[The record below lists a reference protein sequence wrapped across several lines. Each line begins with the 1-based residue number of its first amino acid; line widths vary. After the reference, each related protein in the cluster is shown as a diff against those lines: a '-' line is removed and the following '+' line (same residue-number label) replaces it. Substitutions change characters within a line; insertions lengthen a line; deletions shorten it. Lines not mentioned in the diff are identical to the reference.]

1 MIGWDMIRWFRTVF
15 FKELKDAFRDRRSV
29 VLAIVYGLMGPA
41 SVLIGMLA
49 SQNQAGVGKQ
59 VEVTV
64 SGAQYAPALMSH
76 FESRDIAIK
85 PGAKVSLVIP
95 DDYAQKLADAEPITL
110 TLTGG
115 RRDDSR
121 AMDRIETAVS
131 EYAQTLAVQRLIL
144 RGVAPAALQP
154 MSVETRN
161 TDTATAFALILAQ
174 VMLFYFLVAP
184 AGSGMSLAIDTT
196 AGERERHSL
205 ETLLARPVPRPAI
218 VLGKWLAVMVF
229 GLLGVLITGATI
241 YLASSF
247 GLIAKLGVRFDLT
260 PLDLVL
266 AVLLVL
272 PFAGLI
278 AALQVAVGFAAR
290 SFKEAQAYIGFT
302 LIIPIVLGLIASMDV
317 IDAPWVKSM
326 PIFVEVNGLKT
337 LLTTDSYAL
346 RGWFA
351 SSAIEIILI
360 ILLLMI
366 SSRRLNS
373 GKMLPAD

>member
-1 MIGWDMIRWFRTVF
+1 MIGWFRTVF
-15 FKELKDAFRDRRSV
+15 FKEMKDAFRDRRSV

-64 SGAQYAPALMSH
+64 TGAQYAPALMSH

-95 DDYAQKLADAEPITL
+95 ADYAEKMADAAPITL

-121 AMDRIETAVS
+121 TMDRIETAVS
-131 EYAQTLAVQRLIL
+131 DYAQTLAVQRLIL

-247 GLIAKLGVRFDLT
+247 GLIANLGVRFDLSSF
-260 PLDLVL
+260 DLVL

-278 AALQVAVGFAAR
+278 AALQVTVGFAAR

-302 LIIPIVLGLIASMDV
+302 LIIPIVLGLMASMDV
-317 IDAPWVKSM
+317 IDKPWVKSM

-337 LLTTDSYAL
+337 LLTTDGYAL
-346 RGWFA
+346 NGWLL
-351 SSAIEIILI
+351 SSAIEITLI
-360 ILLLMI
+360 ILLLVI
-366 SSRRLNS
+366 STRRLNS